1 MDKTERESQEHIKE
15 VGANFV
21 SNAYALKK
29 DKKYQEAYNILLP
42 LLEKDEMPSYFCDAA
57 GWVIYYYLK
66 ANLEKLQPVEFYKI
80 MHYYLNFWD
89 EKASMLHSYMMV
101 LALNK
106 EKKQKNGPLFISFC
120 SSWKLNSL
128 RDEDFKS
135 NVGKTKEGKTITFSS
150 LAVQIAITLYKS
162 IKVSPERKKL
172 AEEYQ
177 PYFSTIKEKCPE
189 FEFSP
194 LYMANLEAWQG
205 NKDEA
210 ISQFKNMLCS
220 RPQWYLWNSLGDIL
234 EGSLRISC
242 LCKAITMMDDEKFIV
257 KIHLQLAEL
266 LKPSEPQQAAYELNK
281 YMETSHNNGWH
292 ITQESMLLEQELKNQ
307 TASAN
312 GKAYYREHVSEAED
326 FVYNSFPET
335 ELEYTGKTTNKQGK
349 PRAELKNRGKH
360 IYLKCPY
367 TPELKKAKVGDIFAC
382 RLNKSGHSSTL
393 LTIHYLRH
401 NERAIPQTN
410 TNAEGSKIISGAVNK
425 RDDQEFAF
433 IDHLY
438 YIPKQ
443 IVSSMNLKNGQKA
456 KAKIKKIND
465 GRLRVS
471 KIISIY

>member
-21 SNAYALKK
+21 SKAYALKK

-42 LLEKDEMPSYFCDAA
+42 LFEKDEMPSYFCDAA
-57 GWVIYYYLK
+57 GWVIYFYLK
-66 ANLEKLQPVEFYKI
+66 TNLEKLQSVEFYRI
-80 MHYYLNFWD
+80 LQFYLNFWD
-89 EKASMLHSYMMV
+89 GKASMLHSYMMV
-101 LALNK
+101 LTLNK

-120 SSWKLNSL
+120 SSWKLDSL

-162 IKVSPERKKL
+162 IKVSPERKRL
-172 AEEYQ
+172 AGEYT
-177 PYFSTIKEKCPE
+177 PYFSTIKDKCPE
-189 FEFSP
+189 FEYSP

-205 NKDEA
+205 NKEEA
-210 ISQFKNMLCS
+210 ISQFNNMLCS

-242 LCKAITMMDDEKFIV
+242 LCKAITMMGDEKFIV

-266 LKPSEPQQAAYELNK
+266 LKSSEPQQAAYELNK
-281 YMETSHNNGWH
+281 YMETSRNNGWH
-292 ITQESMLLEQELKNQ
+292 ISQESMLLEQELKDQ
-307 TASAN
+307 TASTN
-312 GKAYYREHVSEAED
+312 GKAYYGEHVSEAED
-326 FVYNSFPET
+326 FVYNSFT
-335 ELEYTGKTTNKQGK
+335 KIELEYTGKTTNKQGK
-349 PRAELKNRGKH
+349 PRAELRNKGKH
-360 IYLKCPY
+360 IYLRCPY
-367 TPELKKAKVGDIFAC
+367 TPELKKAKVGDIYIC
-382 RLNKSGHSSTL
+382 RLNKVGHSTTL

-401 NERAIPQTN
+401 NEHALPQKKTN
-410 TNAEGSKIISGAVNK
+410 VEGNQIISGTINK

-433 IDHLY
+433 IDHQY